1 MICEGHWYCMNTKE
15 PVGAGHNNEVVNI
28 EEILRHFVHADTGA
42 RSLWLFQI
50 CSLYSMKCS
59 GDQLHEDASRLL
71 ITPTLVLLVLSDSAN
86 VAGNN
91 GRLIDPWFHPS
102 I

>member
-59 GDQLHEDASRLL
+59 GDQPHEDAS
-71 ITPTLVLLVLSDSAN
+71 LVL
-86 VAGNN
+86 
-91 GRLIDPWFHPS
+91 
-102 I
+102 